1 MEQEVSCVLECGGVS
16 TVSELCGLWGPLG
29 PALRLQPPRDDLP
42 WAALLGMGRAHAPG
56 VVAPALLT
64 PTPGSAAG
72 SMLKRWLRE
81 LQG

>member
-42 WAALLGMGRAHAPG
+42 WAALLGKAGCSGPGLTDSYPRECCRAHAE
-56 VVAPALLT
+56 AL
-64 PTPGSAAG
+64 AA
-72 SMLKRWLRE
+72 
-81 LQG
+81 